1 VPAGAPEH
9 NTSYRYVFCRVFRL
23 GPSGLVPRYDP
34 DSLVRD
40 IGRRVAEL
48 RRERGLTQQA
58 LASKLR
64 ATMQWVQQI
73 EYGANLT
80 VHSLARVANALDTNL
95 EALLVP
101 PRPSSYVMRP
111 GRPAADTPG
120 KPPRRERTAAAA
132 EPQRKQPRRKRR
144 ETKP

>member
-1 VPAGAPEH
+1 MA
-9 NTSYRYVFCRVFRL
+9 
-23 GPSGLVPRYDP
+23 RYDP
-34 DSLVRD
+34 DRLVRD

-80 VHSLARVANALDTNL
+80 VHSLARVANALDIEL
-95 EALLVP
+95 EALLAP
-101 PRPSSYVMRP
+101 PNPSSYVIRP
-111 GRPAADTPG
+111 GRPPRDTPG
-120 KPPRRERTAAAA
+120 KPVRGERAPVAA
-132 EPQRKQPRRKRR
+132 EPPRRHRRGKRD
-144 ETKP
+144 TAKT

>member
-1 VPAGAPEH
+1 MA
-9 NTSYRYVFCRVFRL
+9 
-23 GPSGLVPRYDP
+23 RYDP
-34 DSLVRD
+34 EKFVHDV
-40 IGRRVAEL
+40 GRRVAEL

-80 VHSLARVANALDTNL
+80 IHSLARVANALGVEL

-101 PRPSSYVMRP
+101 PSPSSYIMRP
-111 GRPAADTPG
+111 GRPPQDPQGKAVRRKGIPAAPQS
-120 KPPRRERTAAAA
+120 PRGRRRGTRTA
-132 EPQRKQPRRKRR
+132 
-144 ETKP
+144 TKP

>member
-1 VPAGAPEH
+1 MA
-9 NTSYRYVFCRVFRL
+9 RYE
-23 GPSGLVPRYDP
+23 P
-34 DSLVRD
+34 DRLVRD

-48 RRERGLTQQA
+48 RRDRGLTQQA

-80 VHSLARVANALDTNL
+80 VHSLARVANALDIQL

-101 PRPSSYVMRP
+101 PSPSSYVVRQ
-111 GRPAADTPG
+111 GRPPRDADE
-120 KPPRRERTAAAA
+120 KPARRERVPIAA
-132 EPQRKQPRRKRR
+132 EAPRRQRRGKRR
-144 ETKP
+144 ATKT

>member
-1 VPAGAPEH
+1 LA
-9 NTSYRYVFCRVFRL
+9 
-23 GPSGLVPRYDP
+23 RYDP
-34 DSLVRD
+34 DRLVRD

-58 LASKLR
+58 LATKLR

-80 VHSLARVANALDTNL
+80 IHSLARVANALDIDL
-95 EALLVP
+95 GALLAP

-111 GRPAADTPG
+111 GRPAADKEG
-120 KPPRRERTAAAA
+120 KPRREQIPVAA
-132 EPQRKQPRRKRR
+132 EPRGKKGRGKRR
-144 ETKP
+144 ATKP

>member
-1 VPAGAPEH
+1 VA
-9 NTSYRYVFCRVFRL
+9 
-23 GPSGLVPRYDP
+23 RYDP

-48 RRERGLTQQA
+48 RRERDLTQQA

-80 VHSLARVANALDTNL
+80 IHSLARVANALDIELQT
-95 EALLVP
+95 LLVP
-101 PRPSSYVMRP
+101 PRPSSYVRRP
-111 GRPAADTPG
+111 GRPPG
-120 KPPRRERTAAAA
+120 DPEAKPTRGEHILAVSEAG
-132 EPQRKQPRRKRR
+132 RKKRRRKRR
-144 ETKP
+144 TSKT

>member
-1 VPAGAPEH
+1 MARYAPD
-9 NTSYRYVFCRVFRL
+9 R
-23 GPSGLVPRYDP
+23 
-34 DSLVRD
+34 LVRD
-40 IGRRVAEL
+40 IGRRVAEI

-80 VHSLARVANALDTNL
+80 VHSLARVANALDIDL

-101 PRPSSYVMRP
+101 PRPSSYVMRL
-111 GRPAADTPG
+111 GRPPGDTEAKPAHRERVLVVAE
-120 KPPRRERTAAAA
+120 PPRK
-132 EPQRKQPRRKRR
+132 QRQRKRR
-144 ETKP
+144 ATKP

>member
-1 VPAGAPEH
+1 MA
-9 NTSYRYVFCRVFRL
+9 
-23 GPSGLVPRYDP
+23 RYDP
-34 DSLVRD
+34 NRLVRD

-48 RRERGLTQQA
+48 RRERGLTQEA

-80 VHSLARVANALDTNL
+80 VHSLARVANALDIGL

-111 GRPAADTPG
+111 GRPSGDTEG
-120 KPPRRERTAAAA
+120 KPARRERILIAA
-132 EPQRKQPRRKRR
+132 EPPPKQRLRKRR
-144 ETKP
+144 ATKA

>member
-1 VPAGAPEH
+1 MFVFFPVLRVA
-9 NTSYRYVFCRVFRL
+9 RYN
-23 GPSGLVPRYDP
+23 P

-80 VHSLARVANALDTNL
+80 IHSLARVANALDIDL

-111 GRPAADTPG
+111 GRPPGATEG
-120 KPPRRERTAAAA
+120 KPARRGRVPVAA
-132 EPQRKQPRRKRR
+132 ELKGRRRR
-144 ETKP
+144 GRRH

>member
-1 VPAGAPEH
+1 VA
-9 NTSYRYVFCRVFRL
+9 
-23 GPSGLVPRYDP
+23 RYDP
-34 DSLVRD
+34 ASLVRD

-80 VHSLARVANALDTNL
+80 VHSLVRVANALDIDL
-95 EALLVP
+95 GALLVP
-101 PRPSSYVMRP
+101 PRPSSYVRRP
-111 GRPAADTPG
+111 GRPTGDAQG
-120 KPPRRERTAAAA
+120 KPARPERIPVAA
-132 EPQRKQPRRKRR
+132 EPPPKRR
-144 ETKP
+144 RRPRATKP